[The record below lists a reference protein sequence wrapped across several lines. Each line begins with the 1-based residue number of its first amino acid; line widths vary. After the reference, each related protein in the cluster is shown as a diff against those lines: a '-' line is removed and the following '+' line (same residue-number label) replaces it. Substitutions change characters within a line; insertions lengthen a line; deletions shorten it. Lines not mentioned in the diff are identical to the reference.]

1 MTEISP
7 AYIMNNREPSRNLG
21 NIAYV
26 QTIKKQI
33 VKKHLHMQKKIQNNI
48 DVTDVVS
55 TQSYCKA

>member
-7 AYIMNNREPSRNLG
+7 AYIMNNREPSRHLG

-33 VKKHLHMQKKIQNNI
+33 VKTSSHAKKIQNNI
-48 DVTDVVS
+48 DVTDV
-55 TQSYCKA
+55 